1 MDYIAILGDGQWFS
15 YPVEAIPDGLM
26 TTAMNPI
33 EHGMQRA
40 QRAEEKKGRG
50 DLGTVGWKW
59 DAFSVPN
66 RKFTSMEYDHIRG

>member
-1 MDYIAILGDGQWFS
+1 MSKVGLPILGNGQWFS
-15 YPVEAIPDGLM
+15 YPVEAIPDGVM

-33 EHGMQRA
+33 KLEHGMQRA

-59 DAFSVPN
+59 DAFSVQN
-66 RKFTSMEYDHIRG
+66 RKFTKGI